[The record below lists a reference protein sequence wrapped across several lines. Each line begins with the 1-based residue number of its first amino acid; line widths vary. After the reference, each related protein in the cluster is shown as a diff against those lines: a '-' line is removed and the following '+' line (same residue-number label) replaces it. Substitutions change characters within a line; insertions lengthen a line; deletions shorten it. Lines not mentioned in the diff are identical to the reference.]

1 MWIHQHVC
9 GFVIDTRAPC
19 FVSIS
24 TGELKVDRGGLSSS
38 NNAQRLMETLI
49 RFSRSKDPKDAV
61 DAIGGAIFDPS
72 VNSKS
77 GH

>member
-1 MWIHQHVC
+1 
-9 GFVIDTRAPC
+9 
-19 FVSIS
+19 
-24 TGELKVDRGGLSSS
+24 
-38 NNAQRLMETLI
+38 METLI

-61 DAIGGAIFDPS
+61 DAIRGAIFDPS

>member
-1 MWIHQHVC
+1 MTSELLV
-9 GFVIDTRAPC
+9 

-24 TGELKVDRGGLSSS
+24 TGELKVDKGGLSSS

-49 RFSRSKDPKDAV
+49 CFSRSKDPKDAV
-61 DAIGGAIFDPS
+61 DAIRGAIFDPS